1 MTGSRFGKWMA
12 GIYIA
17 LVCSVVFF
25 LLYLSMTDGVEIK
38 QDRVYQEIE
47 YLDDL
52 QPETIADPDAPLGE
66 KRIYTIPLEDNLQ
79 DAASFAMYAIHS
91 LVKVYIDDQLC
102 YELNISDQNKFL
114 KSPGSTWVVVP
125 IKMADHGKNLRVEV
139 TPVYKSRLGKRDLI
153 MIGAR
158 LQIYKKQLHAD
169 LPQMLMCMFAI
180 ICGAVMVIF
189 AIRSYFK
196 GEGDTANGYLGM
208 FAITLSVWKIMD
220 TRFAPMFYAGNPLL
234 LSTISLSMLSLCSF
248 PLLNFMRKQVRLKH
262 FPIIEVSSVIAN
274 VTAAV
279 VLFLQLWGIA
289 DYRESLPIIHVGMG
303 ISIVTI
309 AISGIRAWVLE
320 KDDPRVRRAILCFM
334 CCAVGG
340 VIDLFTFYMKGT
352 SSGLLFTMGS
362 FLFYVVY
369 STIAGNLEL
378 NKRADVDM
386 FTGLYNRSKCN
397 QLLRD
402 TDSADGIVSAFA
414 MFDLNDLKLTNDTFG
429 HEAGDRLIQSFVEI
443 LRQEAI
449 PGSFLGRY
457 GGDEFIMFVMDV
469 DRKIMSRVMKRIE
482 GSVDKYNHSGASPQI
497 SYSAGFVLSSELED
511 PSTMDLFQEA
521 DKRMYVEKK
530 KYHEAHDRRK
540 KDGDKPDG
548 K

>member
-1 MTGSRFGKWMA
+1 MTRSRFGKWMA

-25 LLYLSMTDGVEIK
+25 LLYLSMTDSTTVK
-38 QDRVYQEIE
+38 QERLFQEIE

-52 QPETIADPDAPLGE
+52 QPETVSDMAAPCGE
-66 KRIYTIPLEDNLQ
+66 KRIYTIPLDENLGE
-79 DAASFAMYAIHS
+79 AASFAMYAIHS
-91 LVKVYIDDQLC
+91 YVKVYIDEELV
-102 YELNISDQNKFL
+102 YELGISDLNKFL
-114 KSPGSTWVVVP
+114 KTPGSIWVIVP

-139 TPVYKSRLGKRDLI
+139 TPVYKSRLGKHDLI
-153 MIGAR
+153 MFGSR
-158 LQIYKKQLHAD
+158 LQIYRNQLRAD
-169 LPQMLMCMFAI
+169 LPQIMMCLFAI
-180 ICGAVMVIF
+180 ICGVIMVLFAV
-189 AIRSYFK
+189 RSYFK

-208 FAITLSVWKIMD
+208 FAITLSVWKVLD
-220 TRFAPMFYAGNPLL
+220 TRYVPMVINQNLL
-234 LSTISLSMLSLCSF
+234 LSSTISLSMLSLCSF

-274 VTAAV
+274 VTAAI

-289 DYRESLPIIHVGMG
+289 DYRESLPIIHIGMG

-309 AISGIRAWVLE
+309 ALSGIRAWTLE

-352 SSGLLFTMGS
+352 SSGLLFTMGA

-369 STIAGNLEL
+369 STVVGNLEL

-397 QLLRD
+397 QLLRE
-402 TDSADGIVSAFA
+402 TDSADGIECALA
-414 MFDLNDLKLTNDTFG
+414 MFDLNDLKLTNDTYG
-429 HEAGDRLIQSFVEI
+429 HEAGDRLILSFVEI
-443 LRQEAI
+443 LRGEAI

-457 GGDEFIMFVMDV
+457 GGDEFIMYVLDV
-469 DRKIMSRVMKRIE
+469 DGKIMNRVMKRIE
-482 GSVDKYNHSGASPQI
+482 GSVEKYNRSGASPQI

-540 KDGDKPDG
+540 RDDAK
-548 K
+548 